1 MKRRSPIMQYGK
13 KPLGERSGGEKNSEQ
28 NRTRNLRGAVHLNR
42 SRRQFARS
50 LRQAAVIG
58 ALLQSSPR
66 ALPVENK
73 YRYNCL
79 LDRGTTNSNQSS
91 AESDELLGQAMGDEL
106 RRF

>member
-13 KPLGERSGGEKNSEQ
+13 NPLGERSGGEKNSEQ
-28 NRTRNLRGAVHLNR
+28 NRTRNLRGAVHVNR

-58 ALLQSSPR
+58 ALPSSRR

-91 AESDELLGQAMGDEL
+91 AESDELLGQAVGDEL